1 MLPKKKEHKRHV
13 EAVVKALEV
22 LDCFEGRKSLRV
34 TDITDLTGLN
44 NSRAIRLCGTL
55 RAMNYLVYDEEDKSY
70 RLGPRL
76 MVLGKAY
83 EQFNDLISLVKP
95 LLRKLSVQTGETAL
109 LFVADGLSRLCIA
122 KEIGP
127 HPIHFSIEEG
137 ERRDLYLG
145 ASGRILI
152 TFGPES
158 VRKRILALLESNPN
172 KAAKVGG
179 LNNFRQSLDNIA
191 KDGFAVSSG
200 EVVADASALSVPV
213 FNMDKAVRA
222 SISIALPT
230 YRLEVNKSKI
240 LKALLHSA
248 SKLSMALGGG

>member
-22 LDCFEGRKSLRV
+22 LDCFEGRKALRIK
-34 TDITDLTGLN
+34 DITDLTGLT

-70 RLGPRL
+70 RPGPRL
-76 MVLGKAY
+76 LVLGKSY
-83 EQFNDLISLVKP
+83 EHSNNLISLAKP

-109 LFVADGLSRLCIA
+109 LFVADGLSRRCIA

-158 VRKRILALLESNPN
+158 LRDKILTVLESNPD
-172 KAAKVGG
+172 KAVKVGG

-191 KDGFAVSSG
+191 RDGFAVSSG
-200 EVVADASALSVPV
+200 EVVADASSLSVPV
-213 FNMDKAVRA
+213 FNMGKAVRA

-230 YRLEVNKSKI
+230 YRLDENKSKI
-240 LKALLHSA
+240 LEALLKSA
-248 SKLSMALGGG
+248 SKLSTALGAG

>member
-1 MLPKKKEHKRHV
+1 MLPQKKEHKRHV
-13 EAVVKALEV
+13 EAVIKALEV

-34 TDITDLTGLN
+34 KDITDLTGLT

-55 RAMNYLVYDEEDKSY
+55 RAMNYLVYHEADKSY
-70 RLGPRL
+70 RLGPQL

-83 EQFNDLISLVKP
+83 EQNNNLISLAKP
-95 LLRKLSVQTGETAL
+95 ILRKLSVKTGETAL

-122 KEIGP
+122 KEIGA

-152 TFGPES
+152 TFGPED
-158 VRKRILALLESNPN
+158 VRERILAILESTPD

-179 LNNFRQSLDNIA
+179 LNNFRKSLDNIA

-200 EVVADASALSVPV
+200 EVVTDASALSVPV
-213 FNMDKAVRA
+213 FNIDKAVRA

-230 YRLEVNKSKI
+230 YRLDENKSRI
-240 LKALLHSA
+240 LEALLQSA
-248 SKLSMALGGG
+248 SKLSTALGAG